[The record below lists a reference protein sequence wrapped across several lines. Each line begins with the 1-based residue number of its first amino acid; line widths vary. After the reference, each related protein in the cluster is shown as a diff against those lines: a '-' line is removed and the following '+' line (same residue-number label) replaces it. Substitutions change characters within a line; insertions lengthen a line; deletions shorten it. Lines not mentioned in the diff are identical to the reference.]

1 MFNKKRGFLLKRG
14 EQFYRFA
21 IEDKCSIAPP
31 GGSVKLFLMKFHK
44 AVLHIRPHFSYIVEQ
59 HCKGWLRMSGVQ
71 LLILTGII
79 ILSLSVLAIVSP
91 RAFRYALRLLV
102 NALFG
107 VLALSIVSML
117 WPIIPIG
124 INQISAAVCAL
135 LGLPGALLLILLG
148 CCF

>member
-1 MFNKKRGFLLKRG
+1 
-14 EQFYRFA
+14 
-21 IEDKCSIAPP
+21 
-31 GGSVKLFLMKFHK
+31 
-44 AVLHIRPHFSYIVEQ
+44 
-59 HCKGWLRMSGVQ
+59 MSGVQ

-117 WPIIPIG
+117 WPIFPIG
-124 INQISAAVCAL
+124 INLISAAVCAL

-148 CCF
+148 FCF